1 MLNYIW
7 AGLIVFSLVFALI
20 KDFGDIAHDRYRN
33 GAALPVTIHLDSPNP
48 TEMTPGESRPVHV
61 MMDPAAYRAFY
72 HNTETPA
79 ASYPAVLSASAKG
92 EEIRFPADAIFPAPL
107 AKLRDQTTPDDD
119 RRLPAEA
126 LDVKRVD
133 DATLTASLRFQSVR
147 FATMNDIANAAM
159 TTARDTVT
167 LRAFPLIGVIALW
180 LGLTRVGE
188 RAGLIAIFN
197 KLVRPVLK
205 PLYPEVPPDHPAMG
219 FMALNLTANILG
231 MGNAATPMGLKA
243 MEELQTLN
251 PKKDTATNSM
261 VMLLAMH
268 ASSIQ
273 LLPPVLVIAVMGL
286 RATNELLLPIWIVS
300 AFGLTMGI
308 VAAVLLGKLP
318 GNIATDPNQFAGTP
332 LDERTNAPMATS
344 AAEGGAA

>member
-7 AGLIVFSLVFALI
+7 AGLIVFSLVFALVN
-20 KDFGDIAHDRYRN
+20 DFRDISRDTYRN
-33 GAALPVTIHLDSPNP
+33 GAALPVTVKLDSPTP
-48 TEMTPGESRPVHV
+48 ADIKPGESKPVHV
-61 MMDPAAYRAFY
+61 VMDPAAYRAFY
-72 HNTETPA
+72 HNSETPA
-79 ASYPAVLSASAKG
+79 ASYAAVLSMSDKG
-92 EEIRFPADAIFPAPL
+92 EEIRFPADVAFPAPL
-107 AKLRDQTTPDDD
+107 AKIREMTTPDDD
-119 RRLPAEA
+119 RRLPAEVV
-126 LDVKRVD
+126 DVKRLD
-133 DATLTASLRFQSVR
+133 DATLTAALRFQPVR
-147 FATMNDIANAAM
+147 FATMNNIATTAM

-180 LGLTRVGE
+180 LGLTKVGE
-188 RAGLIAIFN
+188 RAGLISIFN

-251 PKKDTATNSM
+251 PKKDTASNSM

-308 VAAVLLGKLP
+308 LAAILLGKLP

-332 LDERTNAPMATS
+332 LDERTTPP
-344 AAEGGAA
+344 AAEGGAK

>member
-1 MLNYIW
+1 
-7 AGLIVFSLVFALI
+7 
-20 KDFGDIAHDRYRN
+20 
-33 GAALPVTIHLDSPNP
+33 
-48 TEMTPGESRPVHV
+48 
-61 MMDPAAYRAFY
+61 
-72 HNTETPA
+72 
-79 ASYPAVLSASAKG
+79 
-92 EEIRFPADAIFPAPL
+92 
-107 AKLRDQTTPDDD
+107 
-119 RRLPAEA
+119 AE
-126 LDVKRVD
+126 R
-133 DATLTASLRFQSVR
+133 S
-147 FATMNDIANAAM
+147 
-159 TTARDTVT
+159 
-167 LRAFPLIGVIALW
+167 
-180 LGLTRVGE
+180 
-188 RAGLIAIFN
+188 GLIAVFN
-197 KLVRPVLK
+197 KLVRPILK
-205 PLYPEVPPDHPAMG
+205 PLFPEVPPDHPAMG

-243 MEELQTLN
+243 MEELQSLN

-308 VAAVLLGKLP
+308 IAAVLLGKLP

>member
-7 AGLIVFSLVFALI
+7 AGLIVLSFIFALCRDI
-20 KDFGDIAHDRYRN
+20 GDLRNDTYRN
-33 GAALPVTIHLDSPNP
+33 GAALPVKIVYDSPADADKP
-48 TEMTPGESRPVHV
+48 IRAVHV
-61 MMDPAAYRAFY
+61 VMEPAVYRDFY
-72 HNTETPA
+72 HNAETPA
-79 ASYPAVLSASAKG
+79 PSYAATLTTTIKKDGATAREV
-92 EEIRFPADAIFPAPL
+92 RFAADAALPKPI
-107 AKLRDQTTPDDD
+107 AKIRDATTPDDD
-119 RRLPAEA
+119 RRLLAEVVTFA
-126 LDVKRVD
+126 AADSTAASATVKFQPI
-133 DATLTASLRFQSVR
+133 RFQ
-147 FATMNDIANAAM
+147 TMSDIANAAM
-159 TTARDTVT
+159 KTAKTAVIDI
-167 LRAFPLIGVIALW
+167 AFPLIGVIALW
-180 LGLTRVGE
+180 LGLTRIGE
-188 RAGLIAIFN
+188 QAGLIAIFN
-197 KLVRPVLK
+197 RLVRPVLK
-205 PLYPEVPPDHPAMG
+205 PLFPEVPPDHPAMG

-308 VAAVLLGKLP
+308 LAAKFFGTFEVYKR
-318 GNIATDPNQFAGTP
+318 TDPNRAALATNTEAG
-332 LDERTNAPMATS
+332 D
-344 AAEGGAA
+344 GIH